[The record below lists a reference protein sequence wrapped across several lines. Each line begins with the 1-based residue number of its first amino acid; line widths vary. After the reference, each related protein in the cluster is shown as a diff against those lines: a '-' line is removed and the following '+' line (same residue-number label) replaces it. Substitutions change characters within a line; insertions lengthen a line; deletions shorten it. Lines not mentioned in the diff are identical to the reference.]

1 MPKPVGSGCCAATSV
16 LTNSSDTRQW
26 LLQLRSCKW
35 LSALPPLRK
44 PFNSQPSYRNARIL
58 REQPLSLRLI
68 SSCGATTWRDAIRRL
83 EAGAEVLA
91 DSLLQLLHMRFPAP
105 LVCCT
110 LLLQLILPTAEL
122 IVTVT
127 LQIA

>member
-1 MPKPVGSGCCAATSV
+1 MAPEPPA
-16 LTNSSDTRQW
+16 DFF
-26 LLQLRSCKW
+26 LLV
-35 LSALPPLRK
+35 
-44 PFNSQPSYRNARIL
+44 
-58 REQPLSLRLI
+58 
-68 SSCGATTWRDAIRRL
+68 TTWRDAIRRL

-105 LVCCT
+105 LVCCA

-122 IVTVT
+122 TVTGT